1 MSERGGQEFPFIE
14 VRILFEAGMEVARSV
29 GVVEE
34 TVEVEVEV
42 GWTSVL

>member
-1 MSERGGQEFPFIE
+1 MKVDI
-14 VRILFEAGMEVARSV
+14 VWTNALV
-29 GVVEE
+29 VVEE